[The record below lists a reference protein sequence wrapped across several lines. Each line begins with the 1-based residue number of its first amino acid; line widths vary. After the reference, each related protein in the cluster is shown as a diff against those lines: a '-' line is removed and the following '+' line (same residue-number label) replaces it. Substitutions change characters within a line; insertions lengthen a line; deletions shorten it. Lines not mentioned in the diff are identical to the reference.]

1 MTTNILALDLEGTL
15 ISGVHNRRM
24 LAPRPWLYE
33 FLEFCRVRFPRIV
46 LYTFVDEPTARA
58 VLRQLCEEGAV
69 PEWFC
74 DIEVVDWDPDS
85 QDTPTKNLLTIPG
98 ATIENTL
105 IIDDMEDYIVPEQKP
120 QWIPVQ
126 SFESKDRFT
135 DSELYRLMEKW
146 GN

>member
-1 MTTNILALDLEGTL
+1 MTTSILALDLEGTL
-15 ISGVHNRRM
+15 ISSMHTVV
-24 LAPRPWLYE
+24 PRPWLYD
-33 FLEFCRVRFPRIV
+33 FLEFCRERFPRIV
-46 LYTFVDEPTARA
+46 LYTFVDERSARA

-105 IIDDMEDYIVPEQKP
+105 IVDDMEDYIVPEQKP

-126 SFESKDRFT
+126 SFESEDRFT
-135 DSELYRLMEKW
+135 DRELYRLMEKW
-146 GN
+146 GESR